1 MANAKFKLGDIEI
14 NVAGDAETLR
24 RESEAFYGL
33 VGRAMSGNIIAQEKA
48 NTTEVVVNVPQKEPG
63 IKEDVVAIYDDAGIP
78 SIMRRFTKVTNK
90 DLFGGSE
97 KVHPAFIVGDKE
109 YDEIFISVYENCE
122 IGGKPY
128 SLPHTKP
135 WTSIT
140 NDDAAK
146 ACFSKGVG
154 WHLMTA
160 AEWGLVA
167 NLCLKNGTMPH
178 GNTSS
183 GSYHGDKN
191 EKGVL
196 VPGSSCITLTGSGPA
211 TWTHNHQ
218 SDGLHDLCGNVWE
231 MARGFR
237 MKDGKPQH
245 IKNNNAALDIDLSE
259 SSENWEDFRTADGDE
274 IYVDARN
281 GVRFTDD
288 IDEAG
293 GYNGTRWS
301 AVEMDIDI
309 PEEMKELAIYNGEEN
324 AYCYLDASEGE
335 YFAYRGGSWYGGSGA
350 GVFDLYGYYGRS
362 STYASV
368 GFRSAYYR

>member
-24 RESEAFYGL
+24 REREAFYRF
-33 VGRAMSGNIIAQEKA
+33 VEKTMSSNITAQEKT
-48 NTTEVVVNVPQKEPG
+48 NTTEVIVNVPQNEPG

-78 SIMRRFTKVTNK
+78 SIMRRLAKITNK

-97 KVHPAFIVGDKE
+97 KIHPAFIIGDKE

-122 IGGKPY
+122 FNGKPY
-128 SLPHTKP
+128 SLPYTKP
-135 WTSIT
+135 WTNIT

-146 ACFSKGVG
+146 ACFSKGDG

-178 GNTSS
+178 GNTNS
-183 GSYHGDKN
+183 GSYYVDKT

-196 VPGSSCITLTGSGPA
+196 SPDSLCITLTGSGPS

-218 SDGLHDLCGNVWE
+218 LNGLHDLCGNVWE
-231 MARGFR
+231 MIRGLR
-237 MKDGKPQH
+237 MKDGKPQY
-245 IKNNNAALDIDLSE
+245 IKSNNAALNIDLSE
-259 SSENWEDFRTADGDE
+259 NSEIWEDFKTRNGKK
-274 IYVDARN
+274 IYVDARS
-281 GVRFTDD
+281 GVRFTDNL
-288 IDEAG
+288 DEAG
-293 GYNGTRWS
+293 GYDGACWVDV
-301 AVEMDIDI
+301 AMDIDI

-324 AYCYLDASEGE
+324 ARCYLDAGEGE
-335 YFAYRGGSWYGGSGA
+335 YFVSRGGVWYISSSK
-350 GVFDLYGYYGRS
+350 GVFSLDGSYERS
-362 STYASV
+362 NSDSSI